1 VFYHGKNIY
10 IKKKLDNYVIIFFKE
25 PRKKN
30 SIKLV
35 NFII

>member
-1 VFYHGKNIY
+1 MAKKYIY
-10 IKKKLDNYVIIFFKE
+10 KKKLDNYVIIFFKE